1 MRRSHRAR
9 LAFLL
14 IFGLGGVAILCW
26 LGTWQVQRLD
36 WKLGLI
42 AELETRLSAEP
53 VALPADP
60 TEARDEYTRV
70 RTSGVYDGT
79 EIRVLTSA
87 QPWGPG
93 YRVIAGFTTAE
104 GRRILIDRGFVEE
117 TRRNEARPGGAAVVT
132 GSLLWPQEV
141 DSFVPAPDLDANL
154 WFARDVPAMAR
165 TLDTQPIMV
174 VAEANDGDWPKAQ
187 PLTVNLRNDHLNYAI
202 TWFGLA
208 AAWAV
213 MTLVL
218 GLRMFR
224 RGGEDGASP
233 PASPPAS

>member
-9 LAFLL
+9 LLFLL
-14 IFGLGGVAILCW
+14 VFGLGGVAILCW

-53 VALPADP
+53 VPLPANP
-60 TEARDEYTRV
+60 SEARDEYLRV
-70 RTSGVYDGT
+70 RTSGVFDGS

-93 YRVIAGFTTAE
+93 YRVISGFETAD
-104 GRRILIDRGFVEE
+104 GRRILVDRGFVDE
-117 TRRNEARPGGAAVVT
+117 TRRNAPRPGGPADVT

-141 DSFVPAPDLDANL
+141 DSFVPAPDLEANL
-154 WFARDVPAMAR
+154 WFARDVPAMAE
-165 TLDTQPIMV
+165 TLGTLPLMV
-174 VAEANDGDWPKAQ
+174 VAEGDDGDWPKAQ

-202 TWFGLA
+202 TWYGLA
-208 AAWAV
+208 AVWAV

-218 GLRMFR
+218 GRRMFR
-224 RGGEDGASP
+224 RGGEG
-233 PASPPAS
+233 